1 MLYECS
7 IDEYNLRKFSPDY
20 SIHLLQE
27 ALNLSNN
34 SMDKEEIN
42 SKIALFQKKG
52 GKLQPKQNNQSGGEF
67 EGCAKVI
74 LLIIISQLGWAFLVA
89 LIEHC

>member
-1 MLYECS
+1 NMLYECS

-42 SKIALFQKKG
+42 SKIALFQKKAETKKNDNPSDD
-52 GKLQPKQNNQSGGEF
+52 GKLPDWFNF
-67 EGCAKVI
+67 MIVI
-74 LLIIISQLGWAFLVA
+74 LFLIFTILLR
-89 LIEHC
+89 C